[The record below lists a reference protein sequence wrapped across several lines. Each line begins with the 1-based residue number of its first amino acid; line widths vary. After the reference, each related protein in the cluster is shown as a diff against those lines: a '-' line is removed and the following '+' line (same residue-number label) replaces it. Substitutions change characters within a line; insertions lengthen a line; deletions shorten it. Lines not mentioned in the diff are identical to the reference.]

1 MKLFLFAGLFNA
13 AYFILGTFLF
23 GLILNFIEDK
33 NIYYLQNGLGRKGI
47 IITGIIG
54 VTIHELSHYIACK
67 IFLHDVE
74 KVELFRIS
82 KSKSDGVL
90 GRVVHSRE
98 KGNIYKMI
106 GDFFIGVA
114 PIIIGSFLVYI
125 LINIYLGSEFRI
137 FNMIVNI
144 DESIEMINNLEIIKF
159 FMHIIMA
166 GINTLFLILNS
177 PSLVSIKGIIILFA
191 IYSICIHLSLSKADI
206 ENSKSAIPI
215 VTFIILISS
224 VVFGMLGINFNGI
237 FIRLITYMFSIM
249 ATCIIISI
257 PVTALS
263 MLIAAIGS
271 RF

>member
-1 MKLFLFAGLFNA
+1 
-13 AYFILGTFLF
+13 
-23 GLILNFIEDK
+23 
-33 NIYYLQNGLGRKGI
+33 
-47 IITGIIG
+47 
-54 VTIHELSHYIACK
+54 
-67 IFLHDVE
+67 
-74 KVELFRIS
+74 
-82 KSKSDGVL
+82 
-90 GRVVHSRE
+90 
-98 KGNIYKMI
+98 
-106 GDFFIGVA
+106 
-114 PIIIGSFLVYI
+114 
-125 LINIYLGSEFRI
+125 
-137 FNMIVNI
+137 
-144 DESIEMINNLEIIKF
+144 
-159 FMHIIMA
+159 MA

-177 PSLVSIKGIIILFA
+177 PSLFSIKGIIVLFA

-215 VTFIILISS
+215 VTFIILIAS